1 MNDRE
6 RKDND
11 LGIDLDMK
19 GLTLDSDE
27 AAKPQAQNRPMS
39 HEDMARM
46 IAKNMAMQDGGFD
59 EPITPV
65 RGVSDFGEETVKPKK
80 PKTTETRSKNAKPAS
95 KQTSKSGSKNG
106 KKKKKKSSSGKTAAI
121 AICSVV
127 GVMIV
132 AAGGFYLWGMNS
144 YKDRFLGNTYIN
156 GIEVSGKTKAEAYKL
171 VSEQAV
177 IPKAITVTKKD
188 GTTFSIKLSEI
199 GYNDNT
205 QNLITQ
211 YYTQQ
216 NHYSWFSSAMKRTDF
231 TFESKFKYDKAKLEK
246 VLKRKVLDSQSTKDP
261 EDAYIKKGDDNS
273 YVVVK
278 ETTGDA
284 VEEGKIDEL
293 YSYVE
298 NQIDDGSFDVDISK
312 ADCYKKPAITADMLE
327 ETCKKLNNLNDIEIT
342 FDFIYTTETL
352 TGDTIMDWITF
363 DEDNAEAGYT
373 VDEDKAMAYVEDL
386 ADKYDTFGKDREFK
400 TTKRGTITI
409 SEGQGCYGWWIDQ
422 QKTCDLIVDLVEK
435 GESAE
440 TEPVYYVNPDSA
452 YEYTCNKDW
461 RTADKDYGNTYIEV
475 DLTAQ
480 HLWYYKDGK
489 LTMESDIV
497 SGYPSKSR
505 NTPGGVY
512 KLWYKEKGKTL
523 RGSADGQSYASY
535 VDYWNNV
542 STIGIGLHDAS
553 WQNGNF
559 GGERYKS
566 STWGSHGCI
575 NMPLD
580 KAKYVYEKID
590 MGTPVFMYW

>member
-1 MNDRE
+1 MNDNE

-11 LGIDLDMK
+11 LNIDL
-19 GLTLDSDE
+19 GVNGGET
-27 AAKPQAQNRPMS
+27 AKSQESSRPMS
-39 HEDMARM
+39 HEDMAKM
-46 IAKNMAMQDGGFD
+46 IAKNMAMQDNGFED
-59 EPITPV
+59 PVAPV
-65 RGVSDFGEETVKPKK
+65 RGVSDFGEETVRPSKAKTADGRGK
-80 PKTTETRSKNAKPAS
+80 TAKSAPKTSA
-95 KQTSKSGSKNG
+95 KSGSKNS
-106 KKKKKKSSSGKTAAI
+106 KKKKKKSSSGKTAAV

-127 GVMIV
+127 GVVLV
-132 AAGGFYLWGMNS
+132 AAGGIYLWGMNS

-156 GIEVSGKTKAEAYKL
+156 GVDVSGKTKAEAYQL
-171 VSEQAV
+171 VSEQSP
-177 IPKAITVTKKD
+177 IPDALTVTKKD
-188 GTTFSIKLSEI
+188 GSTFSIKLSEI
-199 GYNDNT
+199 GYNNNT
-205 QNLITQ
+205 QTLVTQ

-216 NHYSWFSSAMKRTDF
+216 NHYSWFTSTMKRTDF
-231 TFESKFKYDKAKLEK
+231 SFDSKFKYDKSKLEK
-246 VLKRKVLDSQSTKDP
+246 VLKRKVLDSQSTKEP
-261 EDAYIKKGDDNS
+261 EDAYIKKDDDNS

-284 VEEGKIDEL
+284 VDESKIDEL

-298 NQIDDGSFDVDISK
+298 EQLDGFSFDVDISQ
-312 ADCYKKPAITADMLE
+312 ADCYQKPKITADMLE
-327 ETCKKLNNLNDIEIT
+327 DTCQKLNNLNDIEIT

-352 TGDTIMDWITF
+352 KGDTIMDWITF
-363 DEDNAEAGYT
+363 DDDNSDVGYT

-461 RTADKDYGNTYIEV
+461 RTADKDYGDTYIEV

-559 GGERYKS
+559 GGSRYKS

>member
-1 MNDRE
+1 MNDKE
-6 RKDND
+6 RKENE

-65 RGVSDFGEETVKPKK
+65 RGVSDFGEETIKPKK

-95 KQTSKSGSKNG
+95 KQTSKNG
-106 KKKKKKSSSGKTAAI
+106 KKKKKKSSSGKTVAI

-327 ETCKKLNNLNDIEIT
+327 ETCQKLNNLNDIEIT

-435 GESAE
+435 G
-440 TEPVYYVNPDSA
+440 
-452 YEYTCNKDW
+452 
-461 RTADKDYGNTYIEV
+461 
-475 DLTAQ
+475 
-480 HLWYYKDGK
+480 
-489 LTMESDIV
+489 
-497 SGYPSKSR
+497 
-505 NTPGGVY
+505 
-512 KLWYKEKGKTL
+512 
-523 RGSADGQSYASY
+523 
-535 VDYWNNV
+535 
-542 STIGIGLHDAS
+542 
-553 WQNGNF
+553 
-559 GGERYKS
+559 
-566 STWGSHGCI
+566 
-575 NMPLD
+575 
-580 KAKYVYEKID
+580 
-590 MGTPVFMYW
+590 

>member
-1 MNDRE
+1 MNDNE

-11 LGIDLDMK
+11 LNIDL
-19 GLTLDSDE
+19 GVNGGET
-27 AAKPQAQNRPMS
+27 AKPQESSRPMS
-39 HEDMARM
+39 HEDMAKM
-46 IAKNMAMQDGGFD
+46 IAKNMAMQDNGFED
-59 EPITPV
+59 PVAPV
-65 RGVSDFGEETVKPKK
+65 RGVSDFGEETVRPSKVKTADDRGK
-80 PKTTETRSKNAKPAS
+80 TAKSTPKTSA
-95 KQTSKSGSKNG
+95 KSGSKNS
-106 KKKKKKSSSGKTAAI
+106 KKKKKKSSSGKTAAV

-127 GVMIV
+127 GVVLV
-132 AAGGFYLWGMNS
+132 AAGGIYLWGMNS

-156 GIEVSGKTKAEAYKL
+156 GVDVSGKTKAEAYQL
-171 VSEQAV
+171 VSEQSP
-177 IPKAITVTKKD
+177 IPDALTVTKKD
-188 GTTFSIKLSEI
+188 GSTFSIKLSEI
-199 GYNDNT
+199 GYNNNT
-205 QNLITQ
+205 QTLVTQ

-216 NHYSWFSSAMKRTDF
+216 NHYSWFTSTMKRTDF
-231 TFESKFKYDKAKLEK
+231 SFDSKFKYDKSKLEK
-246 VLKRKVLDSQSTKDP
+246 VLKRKVLDSQSTKEP
-261 EDAYIKKGDDNS
+261 EDAYIKKDDDNS

-284 VEEGKIDEL
+284 VDESKIDEL

-298 NQIDDGSFDVDISK
+298 EQLDGFSFDVDISQ
-312 ADCYKKPAITADMLE
+312 ADCYQKPKITADMLE
-327 ETCKKLNNLNDIEIT
+327 DTCQKLNNLNDIEIT

-352 TGDTIMDWITF
+352 KGDTIMDWITF
-363 DEDNAEAGYT
+363 DDDNSDVGYT

-461 RTADKDYGNTYIEV
+461 RTADKDYGDTYIEV

-559 GGERYKS
+559 GGSRYKS

>member
-6 RKDND
+6 RKDNE

-65 RGVSDFGEETVKPKK
+65 RGVSDFGEETIKPKK

-106 KKKKKKSSSGKTAAI
+106 KKKKKKFSSGKTVAI

-284 VEEGKIDEL
+284 VEENKIDEL

-298 NQIDDGSFDVDISK
+298 NQIDDGSFDVDISQ

-386 ADKYDTFGKDREFK
+386 ADKYDTYGKDREFK

-440 TEPVYYVNPDSA
+440 TEPVYYVNHDSA

>member
-1 MNDRE
+1 
-6 RKDND
+6 
-11 LGIDLDMK
+11 
-19 GLTLDSDE
+19 
-27 AAKPQAQNRPMS
+27 
-39 HEDMARM
+39 
-46 IAKNMAMQDGGFD
+46 
-59 EPITPV
+59 
-65 RGVSDFGEETVKPKK
+65 
-80 PKTTETRSKNAKPAS
+80 
-95 KQTSKSGSKNG
+95 
-106 KKKKKKSSSGKTAAI
+106 
-121 AICSVV
+121 
-127 GVMIV
+127 MIV

-144 YKDRFLGNTYIN
+144 YKDKFLGNTYIN

-188 GTTFSIKLSEI
+188 GTAFSIKLSEI

-246 VLKRKVLDSQSTKDP
+246 VLKRKVLDSQSTKEP

-284 VEEGKIDEL
+284 VEEDKIDEL

-298 NQIDDGSFDVDISK
+298 EQLDDGSFDVDISQ

-327 ETCKKLNNLNDIEIT
+327 ETCQKLNNLNDIEIT

-373 VDEDKAMAYVEDL
+373 VDEDKAMAYVEKL
-386 ADKYDTFGKDREFK
+386 ADKYDTFDKDREFK
-400 TTKRGTITI
+400 TTNRGTITI
-409 SEGQGCYGWWIDQ
+409 SQGEGCYGWWIDQ

-535 VDYWNNV
+535 VDYWNNI

-575 NMPLD
+575 NMPFD

>member
-1 MNDRE
+1 MNDNE

-11 LGIDLDMK
+11 LNIDL
-19 GLTLDSDE
+19 GVNGGET
-27 AAKPQAQNRPMS
+27 AKPQESSRPMS
-39 HEDMARM
+39 HEDMAKM
-46 IAKNMAMQDGGFD
+46 IAKNMAMQDNGFED
-59 EPITPV
+59 PVAPV
-65 RGVSDFGEETVKPKK
+65 RGVSDFGEETVGPSKAKTADGRGK
-80 PKTTETRSKNAKPAS
+80 TAKSAPKTSA
-95 KQTSKSGSKNG
+95 KSGSKNSK
-106 KKKKKKSSSGKTAAI
+106 KKKKKKSSGKTAAV

-127 GVMIV
+127 GVVLV
-132 AAGGFYLWGMNS
+132 AAGGIYLWGMNS
-144 YKDRFLGNTYIN
+144 YKDRFLENTYIN
-156 GIEVSGKTKAEAYKL
+156 GVDVSGKTKAEAYQL
-171 VSEQAV
+171 VSEQSP
-177 IPKAITVTKKD
+177 IPDALTVTKKD
-188 GTTFSIKLSEI
+188 GSTFSIKLSEI
-199 GYNDNT
+199 GYNNNT
-205 QNLITQ
+205 QTLVTQ

-216 NHYSWFSSAMKRTDF
+216 NHYSWFTSTMKRTDF
-231 TFESKFKYDKAKLEK
+231 SFDSKFKYDKSKLEK
-246 VLKRKVLDSQSTKDP
+246 VLKRKVLDSQSTKEP
-261 EDAYIKKGDDNS
+261 EDAYIKKDDDNS

-284 VEEGKIDEL
+284 VDESKIDEL

-298 NQIDDGSFDVDISK
+298 EQLDGFSFDVDISQ
-312 ADCYKKPAITADMLE
+312 ADCYQKPKITADMLE
-327 ETCKKLNNLNDIEIT
+327 DTCQKLNNLNDIEIT

-352 TGDTIMDWITF
+352 KGDTIMDWITF
-363 DEDNAEAGYT
+363 DDDNSDVGYT

-422 QKTCDLIVDLVEK
+422 QKTCDLIVDLIEK

-461 RTADKDYGNTYIEV
+461 RTADKDYGDTYIEV

-559 GGERYKS
+559 GGSRYKS

-580 KAKYVYEKID
+580 KARYVYEKID

>member
-1 MNDRE
+1 
-6 RKDND
+6 
-11 LGIDLDMK
+11 
-19 GLTLDSDE
+19 
-27 AAKPQAQNRPMS
+27 
-39 HEDMARM
+39 
-46 IAKNMAMQDGGFD
+46 
-59 EPITPV
+59 
-65 RGVSDFGEETVKPKK
+65 
-80 PKTTETRSKNAKPAS
+80 
-95 KQTSKSGSKNG
+95 
-106 KKKKKKSSSGKTAAI
+106 
-121 AICSVV
+121 
-127 GVMIV
+127 
-132 AAGGFYLWGMNS
+132 
-144 YKDRFLGNTYIN
+144 
-156 GIEVSGKTKAEAYKL
+156 
-171 VSEQAV
+171 
-177 IPKAITVTKKD
+177 
-188 GTTFSIKLSEI
+188 
-199 GYNDNT
+199 
-205 QNLITQ
+205 
-211 YYTQQ
+211 
-216 NHYSWFSSAMKRTDF
+216 
-231 TFESKFKYDKAKLEK
+231 
-246 VLKRKVLDSQSTKDP
+246 
-261 EDAYIKKGDDNS
+261 
-273 YVVVK
+273 
-278 ETTGDA
+278 
-284 VEEGKIDEL
+284 
-293 YSYVE
+293 
-298 NQIDDGSFDVDISK
+298 
-312 ADCYKKPAITADMLE
+312 
-327 ETCKKLNNLNDIEIT
+327 
-342 FDFIYTTETL
+342 
-352 TGDTIMDWITF
+352 MDWITF
-363 DEDNAEAGYT
+363 DDDNSDVGYT

-461 RTADKDYGNTYIEV
+461 RTADKDYGDTYIEV

-559 GGERYKS
+559 GGSRYKS

>member
-1 MNDRE
+1 MNDKE
-6 RKDND
+6 RKDNE

-65 RGVSDFGEETVKPKK
+65 RGVSDFGEETIKPKK

-95 KQTSKSGSKNG
+95 KQTSKSGSKKG
-106 KKKKKKSSSGKTAAI
+106 KKKKKKSSSGKTVAI

-246 VLKRKVLDSQSTKDP
+246 VLKRKVLDSQSTQEP
-261 EDAYIKKGDDNS
+261 EDA
-273 YVVVK
+273 
-278 ETTGDA
+278 
-284 VEEGKIDEL
+284 
-293 YSYVE
+293 
-298 NQIDDGSFDVDISK
+298 
-312 ADCYKKPAITADMLE
+312 
-327 ETCKKLNNLNDIEIT
+327 
-342 FDFIYTTETL
+342 
-352 TGDTIMDWITF
+352 
-363 DEDNAEAGYT
+363 
-373 VDEDKAMAYVEDL
+373 
-386 ADKYDTFGKDREFK
+386 
-400 TTKRGTITI
+400 
-409 SEGQGCYGWWIDQ
+409 
-422 QKTCDLIVDLVEK
+422 
-435 GESAE
+435 
-440 TEPVYYVNPDSA
+440 
-452 YEYTCNKDW
+452 
-461 RTADKDYGNTYIEV
+461 
-475 DLTAQ
+475 
-480 HLWYYKDGK
+480 
-489 LTMESDIV
+489 
-497 SGYPSKSR
+497 
-505 NTPGGVY
+505 
-512 KLWYKEKGKTL
+512 
-523 RGSADGQSYASY
+523 
-535 VDYWNNV
+535 
-542 STIGIGLHDAS
+542 
-553 WQNGNF
+553 
-559 GGERYKS
+559 
-566 STWGSHGCI
+566 
-575 NMPLD
+575 
-580 KAKYVYEKID
+580 
-590 MGTPVFMYW
+590 